1 MAGNQYRDYI
11 KRSFLKYAC
20 SIISLLFVL
29 MGLFLFINVQ
39 WISVG
44 SNRKNNALLASALDS
59 QVSSYKEGLEHFS
72 TDYRFLDAL
81 KPGNADAATQVNR
94 LLYGFTT
101 SQPIRS
107 TFALTDAE
115 GRMVSSS
122 LFEGNREI
130 FLNSAVYKSLV
141 EKMQEAPDLTHTMPS
156 RLNFAHGQEGDL
168 LMARPVADADGIC
181 GYLFFDLMDEQI
193 YEAVRECPLD
203 DVVITDRYDNLVFAV
218 GRQNADPMEKYP
230 AGKYRMD
237 WQKGNIVK
245 VNNKH
250 YHIHK
255 EVLPESSL
263 ILYTL
268 VSMEF
273 QRSLVTYG
281 ILFLGLA
288 EILMVIMIPPL
299 TLRITKKN
307 LQAIDE
313 LQASVEEMGRGNMDY
328 RLKSQVFD
336 EFRMLNDAFRNMVIQ
351 REELMLH
358 NSELAERKRTM
369 EIKQLEEQFNPHF
382 IFNVLETLRYEIA
395 IDSQKASEM
404 VMAFA
409 NLMRYSVYYGSTIV
423 PLQTDIEYI
432 NDYLLLQKMR
442 YNRRLNYHIDIPEE
456 LMDLMIPKLLLQ
468 PVVENSL
475 VHGMKD
481 KHCVSVT
488 ITARKKDSTLVLSV
502 EDNGSGISPEK
513 LKELREAL
521 DQEDIY
527 REHIGLYNSHRVVR
541 LLYGPSYG
549 LTIESSPGNGTRVSV
564 TLPADMEEDTYV

>member
-1 MAGNQYRDYI
+1 
-11 KRSFLKYAC
+11 
-20 SIISLLFVL
+20 
-29 MGLFLFINVQ
+29 
-39 WISVG
+39 
-44 SNRKNNALLASALDS
+44 
-59 QVSSYKEGLEHFS
+59 
-72 TDYRFLDAL
+72 
-81 KPGNADAATQVNR
+81 
-94 LLYGFTT
+94 
-101 SQPIRS
+101 
-107 TFALTDAE
+107 
-115 GRMVSSS
+115 
-122 LFEGNREI
+122 
-130 FLNSAVYKSLV
+130 
-141 EKMQEAPDLTHTMPS
+141 
-156 RLNFAHGQEGDL
+156 
-168 LMARPVADADGIC
+168 
-181 GYLFFDLMDEQI
+181 
-193 YEAVRECPLD
+193 
-203 DVVITDRYDNLVFAV
+203 
-218 GRQNADPMEKYP
+218 
-230 AGKYRMD
+230 
-237 WQKGNIVK
+237 
-245 VNNKH
+245 
-250 YHIHK
+250 
-255 EVLPESSL
+255 
-263 ILYTL
+263 
-268 VSMEF
+268 
-273 QRSLVTYG
+273 
-281 ILFLGLA
+281 
-288 EILMVIMIPPL
+288 
-299 TLRITKKN
+299 
-307 LQAIDE
+307 
-313 LQASVEEMGRGNMDY
+313 NMDY